1 MMDKS
6 LLYQVI
12 ALLVN
17 NIGSLGSGIG
27 FGYMGPYGQQV
38 MLELGMDDSLH
49 SWLVGSVS
57 IGGLMGCLLAGK
69 LADIIG
75 RKRASLIY
83 FSINIIGWSLVTFS
97 LSSTMIFSGRTLHGL
112 GEGMAVVIT
121 IIYLGELTQERHR
134 GGAIASLTVAACFG
148 IALAYLLGVFFT
160 WRVSAGIVAILNF
173 LTLLCLTTLPESPLW
188 LATNNKLKQGLEAL
202 EKIGAG
208 SGAEELNNQL
218 TESKVSNEPS
228 TIQTGVSLATIIS
241 TVIPP
246 LLLFLFPISGVYS
259 VSFFAIHLAE
269 SMHIGHPSAVAIA
282 VGLMRTL
289 GASIGTGFVQRFGRR
304 KSMIISAG
312 LTTLFLVSLFFL
324 LLAKS
329 LKFPIPE
336 SIFNWATVI
345 LLLVT
350 MFASSLG
357 MAPVPWILAGEWPAF
372 THKGLVGTA
381 GTALFYISVF
391 LASQLTGF
399 LQQALGLP
407 GMFLVFALNGS
418 IYVGLVMIFVP
429 ETNGKNYHQFVEEA
443 KAALK
448 I

>member
-1 MMDKS
+1 
-6 LLYQVI
+6 
-12 ALLVN
+12 
-17 NIGSLGSGIG
+17 
-27 FGYMGPYGQQV
+27 
-38 MLELGMDDSLH
+38 
-49 SWLVGSVS
+49 
-57 IGGLMGCLLAGK
+57 MGCLLAGK

-75 RKRASLIY
+75 RRRASLIY
-83 FSINIIGWSLVTFS
+83 FSLNIIGWSLVTFS
-97 LSSTMIFSGRTLHGL
+97 LSSTMIFCGRTLHGL

-121 IIYLGELTQERHR
+121 IIYLGELTQERYR

-160 WRVSAGIVAILNF
+160 WRVSAGMVALLNF
-173 LTLLCLTTLPESPLW
+173 VTMICLTTLPESPLW

-202 EKIGAG
+202 EKIGA
-208 SGAEELNNQL
+208 SSDAEELQNAL
-218 TESKVSNEPS
+218 TESKVIDEPS
-228 TIQTGVSLATIIS
+228 TIQNGISFATIIS

-269 SMHIGHPSAVAIA
+269 SMHIGHPAAVAIA
-282 VGLMRTL
+282 VGLMRTF
-289 GASIGTGFVQRFGRR
+289 GAAIGTGFVQRFGRR

-336 SIFNWATVI
+336 VIFNWATVI
-345 LLLVT
+345 LLLDT

-372 THKGLVGTA
+372 THKVSLV
-381 GTALFYISVF
+381 
-391 LASQLTGF
+391 
-399 LQQALGLP
+399 
-407 GMFLVFALNGS
+407 
-418 IYVGLVMIFVP
+418 
-429 ETNGKNYHQFVEEA
+429 
-443 KAALK
+443 
-448 I
+448 